1 MDSVIDLLGTQYY
14 VILPLM
20 GPDVYNSITI
30 PFFSIADG
38 WWIEVFV
45 KAEAL
50 WVLYREGGAALATC
64 GQAHVRNPAHLPW
77 PTWMSWSREW

>member
-1 MDSVIDLLGTQYY
+1 MVLVVIRDTVDSVIDLLGIPSTMM
-14 VILPLM
+14 ILPLM
-20 GPDVYNSITI
+20 GAV
-30 PFFSIADG
+30 
-38 WWIEVFV
+38 V

-77 PTWMSWSREW
+77 PSRMS